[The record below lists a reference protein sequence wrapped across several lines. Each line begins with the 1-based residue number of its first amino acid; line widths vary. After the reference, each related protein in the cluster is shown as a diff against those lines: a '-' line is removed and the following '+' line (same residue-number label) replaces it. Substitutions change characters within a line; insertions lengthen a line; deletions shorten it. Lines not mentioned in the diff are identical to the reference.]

1 MKNLLNAQNAL
12 IISKFQLMVIHVN
25 LKTVTIGQYLM
36 SILISFNKLN
46 VLTVLMALATGKQLM
61 GASLAKTTSH

>member
-1 MKNLLNAQNAL
+1 MKNQLNAQNAL
-12 IISKFQLMVIHVN
+12 IISKFQLMEIHVN
-25 LKTVTIGQYLM
+25 LKTVMIGQYLT

-61 GASLAKTTSH
+61 DVSHVKTTSH